1 MCASRLPRY
10 GSLSHLFIH
19 KCSLCPTE
27 QRLVK
32 REKGYQSKSFFSSSL
47 SLSLSQSLS
56 TLLQEIMEST
66 AVSFCDVHT
75 SPSRRALSI
84 LYFNSAPKA
93 EKFCHHLYLHTLG
106 GTGVYISCGQQRM
119 LANIK

>member
-1 MCASRLPRY
+1 MALMWKDILSDWIWWKNAVLCMCASRLPRY

-47 SLSLSQSLS
+47 SLSLSLSL
-56 TLLQEIMEST
+56 
-66 AVSFCDVHT
+66 
-75 SPSRRALSI
+75 
-84 LYFNSAPKA
+84 LYYK
-93 EKFCHHLYLHTLG
+93 K
-106 GTGVYISCGQQRM
+106 
-119 LANIK
+119 